1 MPCLPIAA
9 GCVLLA
15 DAGVV
20 PGDGR
25 PAVWIDWPEGAA
37 RSGGWL
43 AAVPAGA
50 VEVGSA
56 VPAAESLGG
65 MQVVV
70 EAGLRDAVAA
80 SRDARQD
87 AADASPAGT
96 VAWLDAPDGRRDDPV
111 EQRDGLDV
119 RRDDRDARR
128 GDPAGC
134 REDLSRDDPDDRQAG
149 QVECPAGQAA
159 RLYRDGRDA
168 RPEDECQADPDER
181 RGDDPDHPDATHR
194 EAA

>member
-1 MPCLPIAA
+1 
-9 GCVLLA
+9 
-15 DAGVV
+15 
-20 PGDGR
+20 
-25 PAVWIDWPEGAA
+25 
-37 RSGGWL
+37 
-43 AAVPAGA
+43 
-50 VEVGSA
+50 
-56 VPAAESLGG
+56 

-87 AADASPAGT
+87 AADVSPAGT

-111 EQRDGLDV
+111 AQRGGPDV
-119 RRDDRDARR
+119 RRGDRGARR

-134 REDLSRDDPDDRQAG
+134 REGLSRDDPDDRLAG

-168 RPEDECQADPDER
+168 RPEDECRADPDER
-181 RGDDPDHPDATHR
+181 REDDPDHPDATHR